1 MCVCWQSA
9 NLKQNEVWS
18 LVPAC
23 QRVCVW
29 HYQFEEAN
37 LKMESA
43 ERAKLSQTSIY
54 GLQIPIM
61 PQEEMTDC
69 TQSSLGLQF
78 VIYIFEFLTH
88 LQKQFYGCVGALSLS
103 FWKFTLSS
111 SAGQEH
117 LNLLTASP
125 THKKKE
131 THSRSAALCSGSK
144 LVCMRVLMLLTCIT
158 EVICLCFSFLFNEIW
173 FTANLVTKLL
183 RDSHTRSSPCRQ
195 MSFINRAWLFNSACK
210 SFMFIYM

>member
-1 MCVCWQSA
+1 MCCEEDITCWLLVCYSLMLKKLVCVCVLWGSDVCWQSA

-103 FWKFTLSS
+103 FWKSTLSS

-125 THKKKE
+125 TQKKKKPIVDQQ
-131 THSRSAALCSGSK
+131 HCVLDQSLS
-144 LVCMRVLMLLTCIT
+144 VCGCW
-158 EVICLCFSFLFNEIW
+158 CC
-173 FTANLVTKLL
+173 
-183 RDSHTRSSPCRQ
+183 
-195 MSFINRAWLFNSACK
+195 
-210 SFMFIYM
+210 